1 MKVMIERRD
10 GQGETQVIVYCERN
24 GDPETEA
31 LLRYLEKCVLYLS
44 GVKDKRTYK
53 ILAGDLFYVE
63 CVDEKSFLYG
73 EKDVWESPLRL
84 YQLEEKLQNTGF
96 VRVGKSTLLNIDRLH
111 SVRPLLNGK
120 IEAQMENG
128 EKIMVNRHYVAD
140 FRKKFGL

>member
-1 MKVMIERRD
+1 MKIRIEHPE
-10 GQGETQVIVYCERN
+10 GQKETLVTVCCGQS
-24 GDPETEA
+24 GDLETEA
-31 LLRYLEKCVLYLS
+31 LLRYLEKCTLSLS
-44 GVKDKRTYK
+44 GVKDKRTYR
-53 ILAGDLFYVE
+53 IQAGDLFYVE